1 MSLTGGKQMQIII
14 LADTHMP
21 RMAKVWP
28 AALLPYLERADHI
41 VHAGDFN
48 DQRVLASLQSFAP
61 VTAVYGNTDGPDIT
75 EILPEKQVVSFQGV
89 TVGITHGHGK
99 GKTTA
104 QRARAAFAE
113 ESLDLLIYGHSHIP
127 EHQMEEEMVLFNPGS
142 PTDKR
147 RQEQFSFGVLI
158 IEEDNIWTIKHI
170 YYSDKK
176 G

>member
-1 MSLTGGKQMQIII
+1 MSLTGGKRMRIII

-21 RMAKVWP
+21 RMAKIWP
-28 AALLPYLERADHI
+28 PALLPYLEKADHI

-48 DQRVLASLQSFAP
+48 DRRVLDSLESFAP
-61 VTAVYGNTDGPDIT
+61 ITAVYGNTDGPDVT
-75 EILPEKQVVSFQGV
+75 EILPDRQIISFHGV

-99 GKTTA
+99 GKTTE

-127 EHQMEEEMVLFNPGS
+127 EHKTEERMVLFNPGS

-147 RQEQFSFGVLI
+147 RQEQFSFGELVV
-158 IEEDNIWTIKHI
+158 EEDGTWRIKHI
-170 YYSDKK
+170 YYKDKK